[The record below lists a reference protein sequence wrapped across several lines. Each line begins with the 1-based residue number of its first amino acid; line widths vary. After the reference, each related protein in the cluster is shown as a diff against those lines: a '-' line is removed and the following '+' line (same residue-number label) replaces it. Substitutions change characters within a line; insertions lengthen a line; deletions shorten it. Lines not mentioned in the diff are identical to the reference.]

1 VNAWRTPLDRLL
13 GQANLLVT
21 SCILVALC
29 LAISS
34 AFAAEPQA
42 TGDAQAVHKSEVAVC
57 ASGASRQGRETCMR
71 EAEAAYAQNRRG
83 ALADRQADYQ
93 RNVNQRCDAL
103 QGSERTACV
112 ARMSGQ
118 GSTSGS
124 VADGGVYRELT
135 TRSTPGVPGSTA
147 QAASTPY
154 PASAPASSPPRPDQ
168 IRR

>member
-1 VNAWRTPLDRLL
+1 VNTGLTPQDRGL
-13 GQANLLVT
+13 GQANLLAS
-21 SCILVALC
+21 SCVLVALC
-29 LAISS
+29 VVISS

-42 TGDAQAVHKSEVAVC
+42 TAEARAVHKREVAVC

-71 EAEAAYAQNRRG
+71 EAEAAFAQNRRG
-83 ALADRQADYQ
+83 ALADLQTDYQ

-103 QGSERTACV
+103 QGSDRAACIS
-112 ARMSGQ
+112 RMSGQ

-135 TRSTPGVPGSTA
+135 TRSTPGVPGTKPV
-147 QAASTPY
+147 AASSPY